1 MDTSF
6 IFDALAT
13 LTRWASPY
21 YSEIAMTIVATVLVI
36 YGDILNKKIKHILS
50 PYHFIIRTSVFVL
63 ICAFGYGALVIF
75 TTPHV
80 KLTLMMI
87 PSMYRGLCI
96 VSLFLLLGYLAE
108 HRRYI

>member
-6 IFDALAT
+6 IFDVLRT
-13 LTRWASPY
+13 LTRWVSPY
-21 YSEIAMTIVATVLVI
+21 YNEIAMTIVATVLVI

-50 PYHFIIRTSVFVL
+50 PYHFVLRTVVFVL
-63 ICAFGYGALVIF
+63 ICAFRYGALVIF

-80 KLTLMMI
+80 KLTMMMI
-87 PSMYRGLCI
+87 PSLYRGLSI
-96 VSLFLLLGYLAE
+96 VSVFLLLGYLAE